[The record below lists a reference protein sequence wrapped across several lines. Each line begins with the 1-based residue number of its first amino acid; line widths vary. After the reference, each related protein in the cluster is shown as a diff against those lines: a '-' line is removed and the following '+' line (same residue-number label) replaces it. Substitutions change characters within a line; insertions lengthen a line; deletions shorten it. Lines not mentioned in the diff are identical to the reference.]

1 MPQTDAVTSEI
12 GRRRLLQAMTAM
24 VGIPP
29 PCCKTPSVPA
39 AGIAFAPGK
48 VMVDLSAV
56 PDLRRTGSAYSVVD
70 EGRKINV
77 VLINVERGRYVAM
90 DRTCT
95 HGGAQCTYN
104 SKRRT
109 LQCTS
114 LNHAEYD
121 LAGTLLHGRTHGNL
135 RTYKTERSESVIA
148 ILLENQ
154 A

>member
-1 MPQTDAVTSEI
+1 M
-12 GRRRLLQAMTAM
+12 GRRRFLEGAL
-24 VGIPP
+24 
-29 PCCKTPSVPA
+29 A
-39 AGIAFAPGK
+39 ATGIAPLCCMTRALPPDCLTFEPGRIT
-48 VMVDLSAV
+48 VDLGNIPELS
-56 PDLRRTGSAYSVVD
+56 RTGVSFAVVN
-70 EGRKINV
+70 EERKINLM
-77 VLINVERGRYVAM
+77 LIHAERGRFVAM

-121 LAGTLLHGRTHGNL
+121 LRGTLLHGRTHGNL
-135 RTYKTERSESVIA
+135 RTYRTAVSGSKVE
-148 ILLENQ
+148 ILLEPN